1 MMTQILLPGL
11 ETQADL
17 QTKIEMSR
25 EIIIRA
31 IAQYNPYAIVV
42 MFSGG
47 DDSLTAYHLARY
59 LGIPTTHFLHGVT
72 NTGIIETTDFARMTG
87 EQSGLRYIEANAGN
101 AFDDYVLRK
110 GFFGIGHM
118 AHESAY
124 HVLKSEH
131 FKKTLSKHI
140 RQGVRGR
147 KIILLTGARKEE
159 SDNRKMM
166 LAQTIKAD
174 GPNIWVSALS
184 DWTKLD
190 CLEFLDG
197 HKRNPVTEIL
207 HRSGECLCGTMQ
219 SLETRREVSFWYPY
233 WGKKIDSLEK
243 EACKRGFCWGWGQDL
258 PSVIKAKKAR
268 EKAIKNG
275 QLEWLPM
282 CQNCKLTLPGE
293 QSKLSAAGV

>member
-1 MMTQILLPGL
+1 MTQILLPGL
-11 ETQADL
+11 ETQTDL
-17 QTKIEMSR
+17 QTKIEMGR
-25 EIIIRA
+25 EIINQA
-31 IAQYNPYAIVV
+31 IAQYNPYAIVM

-47 DDSLTAYHLARY
+47 DDSLTAYYLSRY
-59 LGIPTTHFLHGVT
+59 LNIPATHFLHGVT
-72 NTGIIETTDFARMTG
+72 NTGIAETTDFARMTG
-87 EQSGLRYIEANAGN
+87 GQSGLKYIEANARN

-140 RQGVRGR
+140 RQGVEGR

-159 SDNRKMM
+159 SQNRKMM
-166 LAQTIKAD
+166 LAQPIRPD
-174 GPNIWVSALS
+174 GPNIWVSFIQ

-197 HKRNPVTEIL
+197 RKRNPVTEIL

-219 SLETRREVSFWYPY
+219 SLETRKEVSFWFPY
-233 WGKKIDSLEK
+233 WGKRIDDLEK
-243 EACKRGFCWGWGQDL
+243 ETCKRGFCWGWGQDL
-258 PSVIKAKKAR
+258 PPTVKAQKAR

-282 CQNCKLTLPGE
+282 CQNCRLTLPE
-293 QSKLSAAGV
+293 ATR